1 MDTDSYLLEV
11 VDVVAETADASSIV
25 FDVPPTSC

>member
-11 VDVVAETADASSIV
+11 RDVVAETADASSIV
-25 FDVPPTSC
+25 FEVPA